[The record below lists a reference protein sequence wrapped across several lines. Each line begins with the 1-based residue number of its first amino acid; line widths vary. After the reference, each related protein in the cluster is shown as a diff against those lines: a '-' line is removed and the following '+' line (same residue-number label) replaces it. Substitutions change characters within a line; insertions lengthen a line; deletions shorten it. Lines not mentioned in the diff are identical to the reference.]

1 MRGRKIL
8 IVDDSR
14 TQLMLMAALLRAHGY
29 DVITATDGDEALSRI
44 YAEQPDCVVLD
55 VVLPKQNGFQ
65 LCRRLKLL
73 DAQCTIPI
81 ILISG
86 NKTPID
92 RQWGMEQ
99 GADLFLCKPFSGE
112 ELLAGIESVL

>member
-8 IVDDSR
+8 VVDDSR
-14 TQLMLMAALLRAHGY
+14 TQLMLMVSLLRTHGY
-29 DVITATDGDEALSRI
+29 EVITASDGDEALSRI
-44 YAEQPDCVVLD
+44 YAEHPDCVVLD

-73 DAQCTIPI
+73 DARCDFPI
-81 ILISG
+81 ILISS

-99 GADLFLCKPFSGE
+99 GADLYLSKPFSGE